1 MDRNFREDLKKP
13 WIAEMNKL
21 RVDIPFFTWLVPF
34 ADRYGLKGNIFTL
47 PNINFQTS
55 LYKTWHLEYGRT

>member
-13 WIAEMNKL
+13 WIADMNKL
-21 RVDIPFFTWLVPF
+21 GVDIPFFAWLVIF

-47 PNINFQTS
+47 LSINVQNPCTK
-55 LYKTWHLEYGRT
+55 LGI